1 VNPSGPERP
10 RHPRWPA
17 ALLMI
22 GIVLAI
28 VVLAAISTF
37 SG

>member
-1 VNPSGPERP
+1 VNRSGPEKP
-10 RHPRWPA
+10 THPRWQA
-17 ALLMI
+17 ALLMV